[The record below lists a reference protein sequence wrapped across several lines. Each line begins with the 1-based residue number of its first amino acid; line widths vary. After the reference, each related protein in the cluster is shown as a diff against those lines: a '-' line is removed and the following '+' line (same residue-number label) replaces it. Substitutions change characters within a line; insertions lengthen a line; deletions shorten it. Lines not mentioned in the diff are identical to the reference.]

1 MTGENA
7 FEPEFRAVRAHRFG
21 DDIDTD
27 IIIPA
32 RVLSQRTPEVLR
44 AHCMEPLAPDFAE
57 RVSPGDVLVAGRNF
71 GCGSSREHA
80 VLALQACEL
89 SCVIARS
96 FARIFFRNSINRAFP
111 LFICPDAVDAIT
123 DGQEIAID
131 LERGRVEVDGKV
143 YQARPLPEFL
153 QGIIRA
159 GGLVQYVR
167 RTLAER
173 AAA

>member
-7 FEPEFRAVRAHRFG
+7 FEPEFRKARAHKFG

-27 IIIPA
+27 VIIPA

-44 AHCMEPLAPDFAE
+44 AHCMEPLAPDFADC
-57 RVSPGDVLVAGRNF
+57 VSPGDVLVAGRNF

-89 SCVIARS
+89 SCVVARG

-111 LFICPDAVDAIT
+111 LLICPEAVDAIA

-131 LERGRVEVDGKV
+131 LERGRIEVDGAV

-159 GGLVQYVR
+159 GGLVEYVR